1 MFVPGY
7 SGGSAPHPALVKA
20 GYGFPFNSR
29 IFAGELPVFDIIE
42 KEPFFYKRGN
52 FTLNSMYLSTELFFC

>member
-1 MFVPGY
+1 VAFTSGIVTFVPGY

-20 GYGFPFNSR
+20 GYGFPFNAR

-42 KEPFFYKRGN
+42 KEPFF
-52 FTLNSMYLSTELFFC
+52 